1 MSNHFFS
8 SGVGDGAALLV
19 HSLALGEELDAL
31 KVLDAWSP
39 PPPSP
44 AAGEAA
50 ETLLEPPPL
59 EVPRVR

>member
-19 HSLALGEELDAL
+19 HSLALGEELEAL
-31 KVLDAWSP
+31 KVLDDWP

-44 AAGEAA
+44 AADEAA